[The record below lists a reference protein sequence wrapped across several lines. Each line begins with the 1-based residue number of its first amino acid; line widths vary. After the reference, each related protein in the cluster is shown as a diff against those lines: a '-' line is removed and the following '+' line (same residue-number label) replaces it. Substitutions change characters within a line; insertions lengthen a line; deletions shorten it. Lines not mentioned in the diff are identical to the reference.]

1 MGEIRE
7 RASETII
14 GLGIHPNRKGF
25 DYICDVIEIFEVAG
39 NSGEATMSIYEKIAT
54 KRNTAPSRVER
65 AIRAA
70 IDVAYLNGDKDAW
83 NKYFGISGNKKPK
96 NKEFLAMLYFRISH
110 TK

>member
-25 DYICDVIEIFEVAG
+25 DYIGDAIEVFDCSG
-39 NSGEATMSIYEKIAT
+39 NSSIATMPLYEQIAE

-70 IDVAYLNGDKDAW
+70 IEVAYSNGDKDAW
-83 NKYFGISGNKKPK
+83 NKYFGLSGNKKPK
-96 NKEFLAMLYFRISH
+96 NKEFLAMLYFRISRAQ
-110 TK
+110 